1 MSAGHRRPQILAK
14 TNPPTGHQQM
24 ETVPAETVAEA
35 AADLQLT
42 VAWVLGPRRSYNR
55 PIAVARSSSRA
66 LRCGPSEETFAAP
79 AKSRNSRTH
88 TVRTEVPFAAYAEG
102 RLYSHHQTAH
112 L

>member
-42 VAWVLGPRRSYNR
+42 VAWVLGPRR
-55 PIAVARSSSRA
+55 ITT
-66 LRCGPSEETFAAP
+66 GPL
-79 AKSRNSRTH
+79 
-88 TVRTEVPFAAYAEG
+88 VPFTGQSDATVP
-102 RLYSHHQTAH
+102 LAH
-112 L
+112 CCHSYPAQHISRPEAF